1 MKIERISENQIRCTL
16 TSEDLAS
23 RQLRISELALGSE
36 KAKNLFRD
44 MMQQAHIEFGFE
56 ADNIPLMIEAM
67 PSSSGL
73 VLIITKVDDPEELDH
88 RFAKFDQPPLG
99 MSMAPD
105 DTHSERADDI
115 LDIFKKI
122 YEAKAKAVQR
132 KKAEQ
137 GASETKEAFSGSLSS
152 KIQKGSIS
160 DKGNKTSD
168 QASTTTSGKE
178 PFKKVN
184 EPAIPVDL
192 MRLYE
197 FGTLD
202 GVIEAAFSL
211 NNYYKGINSLYKDER
226 HGIYMLVLHQSGHTP
241 EEFNRVCNIL
251 SEYASG
257 QAYSNASEAYLQE
270 HKDVVIGNEAIQ
282 RLSQLK

>member
-16 TSEDLAS
+16 TNEDLAN

-56 ADNIPLMIEAM
+56 ADSIPLMIEAM

-73 VLIITKVDDPEELDH
+73 VLIITKVDNPEELDH
-88 RFAKFDQPPLG
+88 KFAKFDQLPLG
-99 MSMAPD
+99 MSAD
-105 DTHSERADDI
+105 ASEEHIERADDI

-122 YEAKAKAVQR
+122 YEAKMKSLQKKDTPKAD
-132 KKAEQ
+132 
-137 GASETKEAFSGSLSS
+137 SEITKEKAAKSTEASAKEASS
-152 KIQKGSIS
+152 KA
-160 DKGNKTSD
+160 DP
-168 QASTTTSGKE
+168 KE
-178 PFKKVN
+178 TAKPKNPPK
-184 EPAIPVDL
+184 IPIDL
-192 MRLYE
+192 MKLYE

-202 GVIEAAFSL
+202 GVIEASFAL
-211 NNYYKGINSLYKDER
+211 NNTYYGCNSLYKDER
-226 HGIYMLVLHQSGHTP
+226 HGIYMLVVHQSMHSP

-257 QAYSNASEAYLQE
+257 QTYSSASEAYLQE
-270 HKDVVIGNEAIQ
+270 HKDVVIAKEAIQ
-282 RLSQLK
+282 RLSLLR

>member
-23 RQLRISELALGSE
+23 RQIRISELALGSE

-44 MMQQAHIEFGFE
+44 MMQQAHLEFGFE
-56 ADNIPLMIEAM
+56 ANDIPLMIEAM
-67 PSSSGL
+67 PSASGI

-88 RFAKFDQPPLG
+88 KFAKFDQLPFG
-99 MSMAPD
+99 SQMESED
-105 DTHSERADDI
+105 VHIERADDI
-115 LDIFKKI
+115 LDIFKRI
-122 YEAKAKAVQR
+122 YEAKAKSMQR
-132 KKAEQ
+132 KKAEKATGSSDGKSAPADQ
-137 GASETKEAFSGSLSS
+137 SE
-152 KIQKGSIS
+152 
-160 DKGNKTSD
+160 KTVTAKPAKDS
-168 QASTTTSGKE
+168 AKE
-178 PFKKVN
+178 PKV
-184 EPAIPVDL
+184 PVDL

-202 GVIEAAFSL
+202 GVIDAAFSL
-211 NNYYKGINSLYKDER
+211 NNYYNGINSLYKDER
-226 HGIYMLVLHQSGHTP
+226 HGIYMLVIHQSHHTP

-270 HKDVVIGNEAIQ
+270 HKDVVVANEAIQ